1 MTNNVAP
8 SISQDTLQNRGG
20 VFDSGLEWRG
30 AADSIAFDQAEIRSR
45 LLDLRQPL
53 YVVEVQGRIG
63 VTSAGEAA
71 AGRAGNA
78 KTRLLATLPPMPL
91 EQLGDADFRR
101 HYRARYACYAGAM
114 ANGIAS
120 QQMVIALGKAGFLG
134 SFGAAGLP
142 SARLEEEILAI
153 QQALPEGGYLF
164 NLIHSPHEEAM
175 ERNAAA
181 LYLKHA
187 VRAVEASAFMDL
199 TPSIVHYRL
208 AGLDVD
214 KAGNLEIKNKVI
226 AKISRAE
233 VATKF
238 LKPAPDKLISALL
251 EENLISELQANLA
264 QQVPIADDITVEA
277 DSGGHTDNRPL
288 VCLIPA
294 ILALRNEIQHKYQYQ
309 TPVRVGA
316 AGGISTPASALGALM
331 MGAAYVTT
339 GSVNQ
344 SCLEAACSEH
354 TKKLLAQAGMADVT
368 MAPSADM
375 FELGVKV
382 QVLKKGTLFSMRAQ
396 KLYSL
401 YNTFASIDD
410 IYPGERRKIEE
421 QIFKRD
427 LESVWQDTVRFF
439 EQRDPEQIERARD
452 NPKRKMALIFR
463 WYLGLSSK
471 WSNLGDPDRQLDYQ
485 IWCGPSMG
493 AFNDWVR
500 GTYLEELQ
508 NRRVVDVALHILT
521 GAAYLYRV
529 QSLKLLGLRLS
540 PELEHYAPEQP
551 LI

>member
-1 MTNNVAP
+1 MSNTVAP
-8 SISQDTLQNRGG
+8 SKSQNMLQNPGG
-20 VFDSGLEWRG
+20 AFDSGLAWRG
-30 AADSIAFDQAEIRSR
+30 ATDSIAFDETEIRSS
-45 LLDLRQPL
+45 LLDLHQPL
-53 YVVEVQGRIG
+53 YVVDAQGRIG
-63 VTSAGEAA
+63 VTSAGEPAPA
-71 AGRAGNA
+71 RSGNA
-78 KTRLLATLPPMPL
+78 ETRLLAILPPMPL
-91 EQLGDADFRR
+91 EQLGDVDFRR
-101 HYRARYACYAGAM
+101 HYRSRYACYAGAM

-134 SFGAAGLP
+134 SFGAAGLQP
-142 SARLEEEILAI
+142 ARLEEEILAI
-153 QQALPEGGYLF
+153 QQALPEGAYLF

-175 ERNAAA
+175 ERHAAA
-181 LYLKHA
+181 LYLKHG
-187 VRAVEASAFMDL
+187 VQSVEASAFMEL

-208 AGLDVD
+208 AGLGVD
-214 KAGNLEIKNKVI
+214 AAGNLQIKNRVI
-226 AKISRAE
+226 AKVSRAE
-233 VATKF
+233 VAVKF
-238 LKPAPDKLISALL
+238 LKPAPEKVIAALVQ
-251 EENLISELQANLA
+251 ENQITELQANLA
-264 QQVPIADDITVEA
+264 QQVPMADDITAEA

-294 ILALRNEIQHKYQYQ
+294 LLALRDEMQRKYQYQ

-331 MGAAYVTT
+331 MGAAFVTT

-344 SCLEAACSEH
+344 SCLEADCSEH
-354 TKKLLAQAGMADVT
+354 TKKLLSQAGMADVT

-427 LESVWQDTVRFF
+427 LESVWQDTVQFF
-439 EQRDPEQIERARD
+439 EQRDPEQVERAREH
-452 NPKRKMALIFR
+452 PKRKMALIFR

-471 WSNLGDPDRQLDYQ
+471 WSNSGDPDRHLDYQ

-500 GTYLEELQ
+500 GSYLEEPQ
-508 NRRVVDVALHILT
+508 NRRVVDIALHILT

-529 QSLKLLGLRLS
+529 QSLKLLGMRLS
-540 PELEHYAPEQP
+540 AELAHYSPLQP
-551 LI
+551 LV